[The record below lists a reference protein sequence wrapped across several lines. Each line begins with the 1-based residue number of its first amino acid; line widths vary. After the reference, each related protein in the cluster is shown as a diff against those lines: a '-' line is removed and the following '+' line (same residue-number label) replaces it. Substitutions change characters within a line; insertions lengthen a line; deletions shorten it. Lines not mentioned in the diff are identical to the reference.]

1 MEFTFYFYSMNV
13 FDVAV
18 IGSGPAGGMAAY
30 ELAKHGFSVAILDKE
45 TLPRYKTCGG
55 GLVERGRKLIP
66 FDISNAIEAEFFAVD
81 KFFQKKN
88 LKLTTQ
94 RETPIISMVMR
105 DTFDFLIVEKAVEN
119 GAKLLQNHKVTSI
132 ELGEVNQIHTENG
145 IVQAKFI
152 IAADGALSATA
163 KMLGWKETRNVIP
176 ALEYEVEVLPAD
188 FERLSKDVRFDIDA
202 VPGGY
207 GWCFPKKKHLS
218 IGVGVL
224 RKSKDNLNLK
234 AFYQAYLKTLG
245 IENIISED
253 AHGFVIPVS
262 PRTDCF
268 VKNKVFLTGDTA
280 GFADPIVAEGLS
292 NAILSGK
299 LCAEAL
305 IESNLDETKSEEL
318 YNLKLNKNL
327 LPELKTGVLIA
338 KLFYESQTIRNML
351 LSKYGQLFAEAMT
364 DVFTG
369 KRTYPADYKKAL
381 RQKFKKMIF

>member
-1 MEFTFYFYSMNV
+1 MNV

-18 IGSGPAGGMAAY
+18 IGSGPSGGMAAY

-66 FDISNAIEAEFFAVD
+66 FDISSAIEAEFYAVD
-81 KFFQKKN
+81 TFFQKKN
-88 LKLTTQ
+88 VKLTTK

-119 GAKLLQNHKVTSI
+119 GAKLLQNHKVTAI
-132 ELGEVNQIHTENG
+132 ELGEINQIQTENG

-176 ALEYEVEVLPAD
+176 ALEYEVEVSLAD

-207 GWCFPKKKHLS
+207 GWCFPKKNHLS

-245 IENIISED
+245 IDNIISED

-262 PRTDCF
+262 PRTDYF
-268 VKNKVFLTGDTA
+268 VKSKVFLTGDTA

-292 NAILSGK
+292 NAILSGT

-305 IESNLDETKSEEL
+305 IESNLDETKSARL
-318 YNLKLNKNL
+318 YLQKLNKNL
-327 LPELKTGVLIA
+327 LPELKTGVMIA
-338 KLFYESQTIRNML
+338 KMFYESQTIRNMFIT
-351 LSKYGQLFAEAMT
+351 KYGQLFAEAMT

-381 RQKFKKMIF
+381 RKRFKKMIF

>member
-1 MEFTFYFYSMNV
+1 M
-13 FDVAV
+13 
-18 IGSGPAGGMAAY
+18 
-30 ELAKHGFSVAILDKE
+30 
-45 TLPRYKTCGG
+45 
-55 GLVERGRKLIP
+55 
-66 FDISNAIEAEFFAVD
+66 
-81 KFFQKKN
+81 
-88 LKLTTQ
+88 
-94 RETPIISMVMR
+94 
-105 DTFDFLIVEKAVEN
+105 
-119 GAKLLQNHKVTSI
+119 
-132 ELGEVNQIHTENG
+132 
-145 IVQAKFI
+145 
-152 IAADGALSATA
+152 
-163 KMLGWKETRNVIP
+163 
-176 ALEYEVEVLPAD
+176 
-188 FERLSKDVRFDIDA
+188 
-202 VPGGY
+202 
-207 GWCFPKKKHLS
+207 S

-245 IENIISED
+245 IESVISED

-292 NAILSGK
+292 NAILSGT

-305 IESNLDETKSEEL
+305 SESNLDEAKSAEL
-318 YNLKLNKNL
+318 YVEKLNKNL
-327 LPELKTGVLIA
+327 LPELKTGVMVA
-338 KLFYESQTIRNML
+338 KMFYESQTIRNML

>member
-1 MEFTFYFYSMNV
+1 MNV

-18 IGSGPAGGMAAY
+18 IGSGPSGGMAAY
-30 ELAKHGFSVAILDKE
+30 ALAKHGFSVAILDKE

-66 FDISNAIEAEFFAVD
+66 FDISSAIEAEFYSVD
-81 KFFQKKN
+81 TFFQKKN
-88 LKLTTQ
+88 IKLTTK

-132 ELGEVNQIHTENG
+132 ELGEINQIKTENG
-145 IVQAKFI
+145 TVQAKFI

-176 ALEYEVEVLPAD
+176 ALEYEVEVSPAD

-207 GWCFPKKKHLS
+207 GWCFPKKSHLS

-262 PRTDCF
+262 PRTDYF
-268 VKNKVFLTGDTA
+268 VKDKVFLTGDTA

-292 NAILSGK
+292 NAILSGI
-299 LCAEAL
+299 LCAEAF
-305 IESNLDETKSEEL
+305 IETNLDEKKSAEL
-318 YNLKLNKNL
+318 YIEKLNKNL
-327 LPELKTGVLIA
+327 LPELKTGVMVA
-338 KLFYESQTIRNML
+338 KMFYESQTIRNML